1 MTTMVLDV
9 RELTFE
15 EIEEVTGSVGPVGAA
30 VGAVIG
36 GMAGAGTAMASVSS
50 PGTIIAAGLAGAA
63 VGGVTGF
70 FVPGGSAGLAW
81 AHGAI
86 RAGQFGLVEGAVTGG
101 VARWIDNKW
110 VKKH

>member
-1 MTTMVLDV
+1 MRQISQQYLAHITEVVMTTMVLDV

-15 EIEEVTGSVGPVGAA
+15 EIEEVTGSMGPVGAA

-36 GMAGAGTAMASVSS
+36 GMASAGHAMASVSS

-70 FVPGGSAGLAW
+70 FVPGGSAGLA
-81 AHGAI
+81 
-86 RAGQFGLVEGAVTGG
+86 
-101 VARWIDNKW
+101 
-110 VKKH
+110 

>member
-1 MTTMVLDV
+1 MTASVLDM

-15 EIEEVTGSVGPVGAA
+15 EVEEVTGSVGPVGAA

-36 GMAGAGTAMASVSS
+36 GMAAAGNAMASASS
-50 PGTIIAAGLAGAA
+50 TGTIISAGLAGAA
-63 VGGVTGF
+63 VGGVTGWF
-70 FVPGGSAGLAW
+70 MPGGSAGLAM
-81 AHGAI
+81 ARGAI
-86 RAGQFGLVEGAVTGG
+86 RAGQVGLVEGAVTGG